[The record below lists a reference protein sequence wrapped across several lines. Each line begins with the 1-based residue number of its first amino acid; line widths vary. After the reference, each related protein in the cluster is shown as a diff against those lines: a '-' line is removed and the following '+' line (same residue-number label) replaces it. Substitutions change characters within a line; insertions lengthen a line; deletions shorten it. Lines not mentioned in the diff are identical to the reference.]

1 MKTLKI
7 LGVLSLMAISA
18 NAQDLLPTEVPQQI
32 RTNFQNSYQNA
43 TDVEWEKDL
52 EYYKVEFEV
61 SRDDYEIWYSANA
74 KVLKTEKE
82 ISARNLPA
90 IVSKNIKTN
99 YSGYSIDDV
108 EEVTEGNN
116 TTYYVEVEK
125 WNDEIDLVYS
135 ANGKLLR
142 ETK

>member
-90 IVSKNIKTN
+90 IVSKNIKNN

-108 EEVTEGNN
+108 EEITEGSK